1 MHINLKTKIPGPK
14 SISLMEERKKHVAR
28 GPFHST
34 PIFIEKAHGAK
45 VWDVDG
51 NQMLDFASGIGV
63 VNVGHTAPEVVAA
76 IQEQATKNI
85 HSSINVLAYDGYINL
100 SKKIN
105 EAVPG
110 DFAKKTFLC
119 NSGAEA
125 VENAIKIARSY
136 TKRQAIVCFD
146 HAYHGRTY
154 MAMSLTS
161 KVKFYKHTFAPFNPE
176 VYRAQFP
183 YQYRCPTCNG
193 NCSASNTNSNSN
205 SKAISSTKQTET
217 FRSDLESKCEPCF
230 QSFVNMIQG
239 QIGAENVA
247 AVIIEP
253 VLGEGGF
260 IPVPIGYMKSLRKF
274 CDDHGILLILDEI
287 QSGFGRTGK
296 MFAVDHYGIV
306 PDLMTLAK
314 GLGGGMP
321 IAAVTG
327 KAEIMDAPPE
337 GGIGGTYC
345 GNPVACAAALAVFEL
360 FEKDKG
366 ALLSHSEHIGKII
379 AKRLDS
385 WKKSYSQVGDVRGL
399 GPMQA
404 LEFVKDNNTKEP
416 NKELASKVAKYCYE
430 NGLISITAGTFGNV
444 IRILVPLTISEEEL
458 EEGLNVIEK
467 GIEASL

>member
-1 MHINLKTKIPGPK
+1 
-14 SISLMEERKKHVAR
+14 
-28 GPFHST
+28 
-34 PIFIEKAHGAK
+34 
-45 VWDVDG
+45 
-51 NQMLDFASGIGV
+51 
-63 VNVGHTAPEVVAA
+63 
-76 IQEQATKNI
+76 
-85 HSSINVLAYDGYINL
+85 
-100 SKKIN
+100 
-105 EAVPG
+105 
-110 DFAKKTFLC
+110 
-119 NSGAEA
+119 
-125 VENAIKIARSY
+125 
-136 TKRQAIVCFD
+136 
-146 HAYHGRTY
+146 
-154 MAMSLTS
+154 
-161 KVKFYKHTFAPFNPE
+161 
-176 VYRAQFP
+176 
-183 YQYRCPTCNG
+183 
-193 NCSASNTNSNSN
+193 
-205 SKAISSTKQTET
+205 
-217 FRSDLESKCEPCF
+217 
-230 QSFVNMIQG
+230 MIQG